1 MMMKFVI
8 KFPETF
14 RGKFPEISQLT
25 PQSHLV
31 TAVEA
36 TWLVL
41 GGGAKQQQQQQQQ
54 LQRPH
59 LLDSAADKTQKLRRR
74 RRRR

>member
-36 TWLVL
+36 MWLVL
-41 GGGAKQQQQQQQQ
+41 GGG
-54 LQRPH
+54 
-59 LLDSAADKTQKLRRR
+59 
-74 RRRR
+74 